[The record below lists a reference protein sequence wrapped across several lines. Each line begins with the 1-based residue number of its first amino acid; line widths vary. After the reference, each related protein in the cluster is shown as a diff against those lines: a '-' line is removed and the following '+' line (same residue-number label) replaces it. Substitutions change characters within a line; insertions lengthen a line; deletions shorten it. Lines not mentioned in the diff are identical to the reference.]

1 MMLLAIDNLP
11 AHVWSPETVQI
22 IIASAC
28 LNFEIVLALLNRVDL
43 FRFFVVAWAIHPNL
57 ISVEIG
63 CVVLEP
69 EGESVVGVRPLF
81 LRAEELMHS
90 KQDTLQFW
98 VFVHVLEVH
107 DFTISESSSDEFQ
120 RRRR

>member
-28 LNFEIVLALLNRVDL
+28 LNFEIVLALLNRADL

-69 EGESVVGVRPLF
+69 EGESVVRVRPLF

-120 RRRR
+120 R

>member
-1 MMLLAIDNLP
+1 MPQLRDRPSIVEHCRLIPFLCGGMG
-11 AHVWSPETVQI
+11 HSPEP
-22 IIASAC
+22 
-28 LNFEIVLALLNRVDL
+28 DL
-43 FRFFVVAWAIHPNL
+43 GRGWVCCAGA
-57 ISVEIG
+57 G
-63 CVVLEP
+63 
-69 EGESVVGVRPLF
+69 GGVSHQSSLLF

>member
-28 LNFEIVLALLNRVDL
+28 LNFEIVLALLNMADL

-57 ISVEIG
+57 ISVEVG

-69 EGESVVGVRPLF
+69 EGESVVGVHPLF